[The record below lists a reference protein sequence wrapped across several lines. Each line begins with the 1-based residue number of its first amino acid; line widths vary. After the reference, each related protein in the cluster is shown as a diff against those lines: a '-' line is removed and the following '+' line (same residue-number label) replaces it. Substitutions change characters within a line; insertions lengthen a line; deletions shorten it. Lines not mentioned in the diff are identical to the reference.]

1 MSSDTWE
8 MIRKKNPIVDWWQP
22 VWFPL
27 AIPKQ
32 VFVLWLVMKNCLN
45 TGDCLAKWG
54 YKGNVTYMC

>member
-1 MSSDTWE
+1 